1 MLIMTKVAIQCITIK
16 FYLLYNKY
24 MTKNKKIIILLVSAV
39 AILLIAF
46 GAYRYFTVRS
56 YNQSMQEIRQQI
68 EEAGFNNIS
77 GTVKSV
83 EGNNLKILAKV
94 PENYSLLPVG
104 ETKYIE
110 KEFLLKILPDSQ
122 MYSSEMRVDG
132 EFLTKLN
139 SLGGVKP
146 NEIISAI
153 VKENIL
159 KNNELNV
166 VELIIVE

>member
-1 MLIMTKVAIQCITIK
+1 MTKVVIQCITTK

-24 MTKNKKIIILLVSAV
+24 MTKNKKIIISLVSAV
-39 AILLIAF
+39 AILLIGF

-77 GTVKSV
+77 GIVKSV
-83 EGNNLKILAKV
+83 EGDNLRILAKV

-110 KEFLLKILPDSQ
+110 KEFLLKISATTE
-122 MYSSEMRVDG
+122 MYLSEIKTEG
-132 EFLTKLN
+132 EFLTKLD
-139 SLGGVKP
+139 SLGSIKP
-146 NEIISAI
+146 NDVFSAI
-153 VKENIL
+153 VKENVL
-159 KNNELNV
+159 KNSELNV
-166 VELIIVE
+166 MELTIAK